1 MTALRW
7 VQGAKPF
14 SSVGAH
20 NHCMRICGPAC
31 SKHAKIIYLCCQ
43 SALSTSVYQNPPA
56 SLPAGLSDGLPI
68 GMPIIGRRNA
78 DVHVL
83 AASAAF
89 EWAPAVARQ
98 SPGGSAEDD
107 RCGCEGDG
115 SSRWYSRSGHGQPY
129 QAHKTGQ
136 RPRTAQGPSAL
147 HRFGLGCEDRG
158 RDCAIVSER
167 RHRGHFRRRSFGRA
181 DLQPRLTRRRLPRP
195 SNAVI
200 TRQFSFHP
208 AIFPSR

>member
-1 MTALRW
+1 MSHLWSIRHQIVVLAQGVLNVECRASRRISIGSASRHHARDGFLATGAETPVEIPRVLMTALRW

-14 SSVGAH
+14 GSVGAH

-89 EWAPAVARQ
+89 ERL
-98 SPGGSAEDD
+98 
-107 RCGCEGDG
+107 
-115 SSRWYSRSGHGQPY
+115 
-129 QAHKTGQ
+129 
-136 RPRTAQGPSAL
+136 RPWHDN
-147 HRFGLGCEDRG
+147 HRVRRG
-158 RDCAIVSER
+158 RSLRV
-167 RHRGHFRRRSFGRA
+167 
-181 DLQPRLTRRRLPRP
+181 
-195 SNAVI
+195 
-200 TRQFSFHP
+200 
-208 AIFPSR
+208 